1 VRIRRIREA
10 WGIWEKRNEVL
21 IYHPI
26 NQRNPGTIH
35 DAYVNLVLS
44 VQISTHSTEWGPVTH
59 LWVKRHD
66 EQPLIWRDMQRVK
79 NELVGAGRVGIE
91 VFPAQADVV
100 DAANMFHIWV
110 LPEGFQLPFS
120 LER

>member
-1 VRIRRIREA
+1 
-10 WGIWEKRNEVL
+10 
-21 IYHPI
+21 
-26 NQRNPGTIH
+26 
-35 DAYVNLVLS
+35 
-44 VQISTHSTEWGPVTH
+44 
-59 LWVKRHD
+59 
-66 EQPLIWRDMQRVK
+66 MQRVK